1 MSKLEMN
8 ACRVLVSGIASMLV
22 LVLALAPCFVLA
34 TVFNGVGQTE
44 YPVVFIQYGDVVE
57 RTVLVQLGLFAVF
70 EAVLSM
76 MFACLGV
83 CVYAGSR
90 NRAISSIVI
99 ALVGGISQLPFY
111 ASKDA
116 PCMRCCRIWCR
127 AILPL
132 RLRSAAHL
140 TPMERRYLSFLKP
153 VHRTASLP

>member
-1 MSKLEMN
+1 MPRSRLWYCID
-8 ACRVLVSGIASMLV
+8 AGFGSGVGS
-22 LVLALAPCFVLA
+22 CFVLA

-90 NRAISSIVI
+90 NRAISSMVI
-99 ALVGGISQLPFY
+99 ALVG
-111 ASKDA
+111 A
-116 PCMRCCRIWCR
+116 
-127 AILPL
+127 
-132 RLRSAAHL
+132 
-140 TPMERRYLSFLKP
+140 
-153 VHRTASLP
+153 